1 MVEAAASVTPVDQ
14 NGFIATV
21 LWKFAKTMPD
31 WPHEYT
37 VRSWRPELD
46 DAFTSF
52 CQVIADTGI
61 AEPWPPPP
69 DSPIYNHPY
78 LVVGPYKYW
87 TMGPSGDGHPPQ
99 DMTVI
104 NRALPNR

>member
-1 MVEAAASVTPVDQ
+1 MTPVDQ
-14 NGFIATV
+14 DGFIAAVRWT
-21 LWKFAKTMPD
+21 FAKTMPD

-46 DAFTSF
+46 DEFTAF
-52 CQVIADTGI
+52 CQFIADAGI

-78 LVVGPYKYW
+78 LVVGHYKYW
-87 TMGPSGDGHPPQ
+87 TMGPSGDRHPPE

-104 NRALPNR
+104 NRARLRR